1 MLKAIRIVLVEPRGS
16 ANVGAVCRAM
26 ANFGLAD
33 LVLVNPQCDWLDEHG
48 RAYAVRARPI
58 LDAARRVPDIATA
71 LAGCIQSVA
80 TTAKLGLYRRQAA
93 LSAREAAP
101 LLVETAADGP
111 VAIAFGPEDRGLL
124 TAELLQFDR
133 VLTIPTDAGYPA
145 LNLAAAVTIVAYEL
159 HLAAT
164 ARAGLPELPM
174 NVNRDRA
181 RDDQKRIMFDKL
193 FDSLDRIGFFFGQ
206 NPDHLRYALRHL
218 LGRVDLTV
226 HEADIL
232 IGLAR
237 QIGWYVDNH
246 PERRPRGE

>member
-1 MLKAIRIVLVEPRGS
+1 MLGAVRIVLVEPRGS

-26 ANFGLAD
+26 ANFGLSD
-33 LVLVNPQCDWLDEHG
+33 LVLVSPQCDWLDEHA

-58 LDAARRVPDIATA
+58 LDAARSVPDIATA
-71 LAGCIQSVA
+71 LEGCIQSVA

-93 LSAREAAP
+93 LSAREAGP
-101 LLVETAADGP
+101 LILELAAGGP

-124 TAELLQFDR
+124 TSELLQFDR
-133 VLTIPTDAGYPA
+133 VLTIPTNEGYPA
-145 LNLAAAVTIVAYEL
+145 LNLAAAVTVVAYEL
-159 HLAAT
+159 HLAALV
-164 ARAGLPELPM
+164 RAGLPALPM
-174 NVNRDRA
+174 NVNREPA
-181 RDDQKRIMFDKL
+181 RDDQKRIMFERL

-226 HEADIL
+226 NEADIL

-246 PERRPRGE
+246 PERKPRSE